1 MRESERD
8 NRAWYDT
15 FYAKRGFLEAGPW
28 YSGASWLLTQHE
40 PDLRSKVVVEVGC
53 GAGAFLSLLDA
64 PNRIGVDSS
73 LEACT
78 LTRARGVTCLM
89 AAGESL
95 PFGDRTVDVVVF
107 CEVIEHVESP
117 TAVLAELRRVLRD
130 DGLLI
135 LSFPNFMNLPW
146 LALRILAEVLRK
158 PNWIELQPRN
168 RILTF
173 VGVSR
178 LIRVAGFRR
187 IGVVGCVLEP
197 PGVYHWRARRGL
209 PPTTSQRLAFLC
221 LHPVL
226 AARKTEPS
234 VRASDRLPSV

>member
-1 MRESERD
+1 
-8 NRAWYDT
+8 
-15 FYAKRGFLEAGPW
+15 
-28 YSGASWLLTQHE
+28 
-40 PDLRSKVVVEVGC
+40 
-53 GAGAFLSLLDA
+53 
-64 PNRIGVDSS
+64 
-73 LEACT
+73 
-78 LTRARGVTCLM
+78 M

-95 PFGDRTVDVVVF
+95 PFGDRTIDVIVF

-168 RILTF
+168 RITTF

-178 LIRVAGFRR
+178 LIRVAGFQR
-187 IGVVGCVLEP
+187 IGLIGRVLEP
-197 PGVYHWRARRGL
+197 PGIYHWRARRGL
-209 PPTTSQRLAFLC
+209 PPTTSRRLAFLC
-221 LHPVL
+221 LHPVI
-226 AARKTEPS
+226 AARKTNPS
-234 VRASDRLPSV
+234 VRASGPLRSA